1 MAMKSI
7 KFYISALLLSSVAL
21 LPMSSCSDDKLGDTI
36 FPKIT
41 DELDPNAYTYNFD
54 KWLVDNYLTP
64 YNVKFNYKLADI
76 DANMNYN
83 LSPADYNKAVDLALL
98 TKYLWFDVYDKVV
111 GTNLLKETSPRVLQL
126 VGSSALNPNSGSET
140 VGLAEGGVKVT
151 LFNVNNLNVNS
162 IQNVNDKFLHTMH
175 HEYTHILHQ
184 KKNYP
189 TEFNRLSVGRYD
201 ASNWT
206 SRGDMEGGVVNS
218 LGFITKYASSE
229 FREDF
234 AETVACY
241 ITMTDAQW
249 NRVLDLATRGWY
261 NYTDGLGRDGW
272 FCFYYYDNNVAS
284 DDTKRYIDEWNI
296 YDDENGEKFTGNY
309 QKAVTPYVNDTTY
322 NADGDI
328 VITQLDANGF
338 RVSTQYPGLVVDASG
353 KRIPIKVYAVED
365 EDEIDGRSIIL
376 QKVNIAR
383 KWLMDD
389 WGIDLDAVREMVQWR
404 QMNYN
409 IEELRQQIAGYGSN

>member
-1 MAMKSI
+1 MLI
-7 KFYISALLLSSVAL
+7 LSSLVL
-21 LPMSSCSDDKLGDTI
+21 LPLSSCSDDKLGDTI

-41 DELDPNAYTYNFD
+41 DELDPTAYTYNFD

-83 LSPADYNKAVDLALL
+83 LIPADYNKAVDLALL
-98 TKYLWFDVYDKVV
+98 TKYLWFEVYDSIAGV
-111 GTNLLKETSPRVLQL
+111 NLLKETSPRVLQL

-162 IQNVNDKFLHTMH
+162 FQNLNDGALHTMH

-261 NYTDGLGRDGW
+261 NYTDQFGNEEW
-272 FCFYYYDNNVAS
+272 YCYYYYNNNEAS
-284 DDTKRYIDEWNI
+284 DSTKGYINEFAI
-296 YDDENGEKFTGNY
+296 YTDENGVKFNGSY
-309 QKAVTPYVNDTTY
+309 QKAVKPYVNDTTY
-322 NADGDI
+322 TVDGEMI
-328 VITQLDANGF
+328 INQLDANGF
-338 RVSTQYPGLVVDASG
+338 RVEQVNGNPTGYVLDANGQY
-353 KRIPIKVYAVED
+353 IPIKVYPIED
-365 EDEIDGRSIIL
+365 EDEIDGKSVIL
-376 QKVNIAR
+376 QKLNIAR

-389 WGIDLDAVREMVQWR
+389 WGIDLDRVREMVQWR

-409 IEELRQQIAGYGSN
+409 MQELRKQISGYGSN

>member
-1 MAMKSI
+1 MKSV
-7 KFYISALLLSSVAL
+7 KFYISALLLSLVAL
-21 LPMSSCSDDKLGDTI
+21 LPLSSCSDDKLGDTI
-36 FPKIT
+36 FPEIT

-83 LSPADYNKAVDLALL
+83 LVPADYDKAVDLALL
-98 TKYLWFDVYDKVV
+98 TKYLWFDVYDKIA
-111 GTNLLKETSPRVLQL
+111 GEKLLKETSPRVIQL
-126 VGSSALNPNSGSET
+126 VGSAALNPNSGSET
-140 VGLAEGGVKVT
+140 VGLAEGGVKVS
-151 LFNVNNLNVNS
+151 LFSVNNLNVNS
-162 IQNVNDKFLHTMH
+162 FQNVNDGALHTMH

-206 SRGDMEGGVVNS
+206 SRGDSEGGVVNS

-229 FREDF
+229 YREDF

-249 NRVLDLATRGWY
+249 NRALDLATRGWTSW
-261 NYTDGLGRDGW
+261 TDPAGREGW
-272 FCFYYYDNNVAS
+272 YCYFYYSNNVANDS
-284 DDTKRYIDEWNI
+284 SKVYIIENNI
-296 YDDENGEKFTGNY
+296 KWTSNGEMFNGEY
-309 QKAVTPYVNDTTY
+309 QKASKPFTNDTTY
-322 NADGDI
+322 NADGEM
-328 VITQLDANGF
+328 VINQMDANGF
-338 RVSTQYPGLVVDASG
+338 RVDKTDTRYVVDANG
-353 KRIPIKVYAVED
+353 QRMPIKVYPVED
-365 EDEIDGRSIIL
+365 EDEVDGKEVIL
-376 QKVNIAR
+376 QKLNIAR

-389 WGIDLDAVREMVQWR
+389 WGIDLDRIREEVQWR
-404 QMNYN
+404 QLNYN
-409 IEELRQQIAGYGSN
+409 MQELRQQIPGYGSN